1 MNSSVSLTELCTYRR
16 KGVKPVSRSTDDLKR
31 EILSLFEA
39 DSKYTLKVIYK
50 MLKAKSKDEK
60 RMVRDTIRQLLEEG
74 QLIRDGK
81 GYYHSAE
88 SSNLVAGTIEFSRRG
103 TIAFVT
109 TDQGQEIAVPVE
121 FASSAMHGDKVLVE
135 IVGRWRNLPM
145 GKVTRVLKRGKE
157 KIVGVFEVRRT
168 RGFVIPDDPKIIYD
182 FYVPIECIN
191 GARPHQRV
199 IAKITKWPRKGR
211 DPEACIETVLGNVD
225 DPKTDV
231 PAVMAK
237 YDLTDRFP
245 DEVLAELEH
254 LPDDVRQE
262 DIKGRTDLRD
272 EIIFTIDGEDA
283 KDFDDAVSIKKL
295 PKEKYLLGVHIA
307 DVSHYVKENTAL
319 DKEAFRRGTSV
330 YLLDTVIP
338 MLPFKLSNNL
348 CSLMEDKD
356 RLTFTVEMIIDKEG
370 RVLDFNVVPSVIR
383 SKKRLTYTVVN
394 RLLEGDETIER
405 VLGKQIADSLK
416 TMHELSLILRQARQ
430 RRGAITDI
438 EGGEVE
444 VVMDDKGQV
453 VDIVPRKRGPAE
465 ILIEEFMI
473 RANETVAEIF
483 HSAGLP
489 FVYRVHEEPDPE
501 TILQL
506 KEYVEALG
514 LKVKFPKTMH
524 PSILQKMLELVKDH
538 PLRSSVEKL
547 MVRSMKRA
555 MYSFTNIGHFG
566 LASYAYTHFTSPIR
580 RYPDLVVHRLLKLY
594 LAQGNRFTEEQIELY
609 SKLLPKIAQHCSKRE
624 RIADEAEWD
633 LLAMKKVEYISKHMD
648 KVFDA
653 VVTNVTRF
661 GLFVEIP
668 DKLISGLVHIST
680 LDDYYFYDERK
691 NILVGER
698 TGKVFKIGD
707 TLKVRVLRADK
718 IAGEIDFELVGK
730 EERVDKRVSRK

>member
-1 MNSSVSLTELCTYRR
+1 
-16 KGVKPVSRSTDDLKR
+16 VSRSTDDLKR

-39 DSKYTLKVIYK
+39 DSKYTLKAIYK
-50 MLKAKSKDEK
+50 ALKVKSKDEK
-60 RMVRDTIRQLLEEG
+60 RMVRDTIKQLLEEG
-74 QLIRDGK
+74 ELIRDGK

-88 SSNLVAGTIEFSRRG
+88 SSNLVAGIIEFSRRG

-109 TDQGQEIAVPVE
+109 TDQGQEIAIPAE
-121 FASSAMHGDKVLVE
+121 LASNAMHGDKVLVE
-135 IVGRWRNLPM
+135 IVGKWRNLPM
-145 GKVTRVLKRGKE
+145 GRVTRVLKRGKE

-168 RGFVIPDDPKIIYD
+168 RGFVVPDDPKIIHD
-182 FYVPIECIN
+182 FYVPVECIN

-199 IAKITKWPRKGR
+199 IAKITKWSRKGK

-245 DEVLAELEH
+245 DEVLAELEQ
-254 LPDDVRQE
+254 LPDDVRRE
-262 DIKGRTDLRD
+262 DIEGRLDLRD
-272 EIIFTIDGEDA
+272 EIVFTIDGEDA

-295 PKEKYLLGVHIA
+295 PSGRYSLGVHIA
-307 DVSHYVKENTAL
+307 DVSHYVKEGTAL
-319 DKEAFRRGTSV
+319 DKEAYRRGTSV
-330 YLLDTVIP
+330 YLLDTVVP

-356 RLTFTVEMIIDKEG
+356 RLTFTVEMIIDREG
-370 RVLDFNVVPSVIR
+370 RVLDFNVASSVIR
-383 SKKRLTYTVVN
+383 SKKRLTYTIVN
-394 RLLEGDETIER
+394 KFLEGDKTIER
-405 VLGKQIADSLK
+405 VLGKEITDSLK

-444 VVMDDKGQV
+444 VVMNERGQV

-473 RANETVAEIF
+473 KANETVAEIF
-483 HSAGLP
+483 HNAGLP

-524 PSILQKMLELVKDH
+524 PSVLQKVLELVKDH

-555 MYSFTNIGHFG
+555 MYSPTNIGHFG

-594 LAQGNRFTEEQIELY
+594 LKQGNRFTEKQIELY

-648 KVFDA
+648 EIFEV

-680 LDDYYFYDERK
+680 LDDYYIYDERK

-698 TGKVFKIGD
+698 TGRIFKIGD
-707 TLKVRVLRADK
+707 ILKVKVLRADK
-718 IAGEIDFELVGK
+718 ITGEIDFELAEEEELVG
-730 EERVDKRVSRK
+730 KRVSRK

>member
-1 MNSSVSLTELCTYRR
+1 M
-16 KGVKPVSRSTDDLKR
+16 SRSTDDLKR

-39 DSKYTLKVIYK
+39 DSKYTLKAIYK
-50 MLKAKSKDEK
+50 ALKVKSKDEK
-60 RMVRDTIRQLLEEG
+60 RMVRDTIKQLLEEG
-74 QLIRDGK
+74 ELIRDGK

-88 SSNLVAGTIEFSRRG
+88 STNLVAGIIEFSRRG

-109 TDQGQEIAVPVE
+109 TDQGQEIAVPAE
-121 FASSAMHGDKVLVE
+121 LASNAMHGDKVLVE
-135 IVGRWRNLPM
+135 IVGKWRNLPM
-145 GKVTRVLKRGKE
+145 GRVTRVLKRGKE

-168 RGFVIPDDPKIIYD
+168 RGFVVPDDPKIIHD
-182 FYVPIECIN
+182 FYVPVECIN

-199 IAKITKWPRKGR
+199 IAKITKWPRKGK

-245 DEVLAELEH
+245 DEVLAELEQ
-254 LPDDVRQE
+254 LPDDVRRE
-262 DIKGRTDLRD
+262 DIEGRFDLRD
-272 EIIFTIDGEDA
+272 EIVFTIDGEDA

-295 PKEKYLLGVHIA
+295 PSGRYSLGVHIA
-307 DVSHYVKENTAL
+307 DVSHYVKEGTAL
-319 DKEAFRRGTSV
+319 DKEAYRRGTSV
-330 YLLDTVIP
+330 YLLDTVVP

-356 RLTFTVEMIIDKEG
+356 RLTFTVEMIIDREG
-370 RVLDFNVVPSVIR
+370 RVLDFNVASSVIR
-383 SKKRLTYTVVN
+383 SKKRLTYTIVN
-394 RLLEGDETIER
+394 KFLEGDKTIER
-405 VLGKQIADSLK
+405 VLGKEITDSLK

-444 VVMDDKGQV
+444 VVMNERGQV

-473 RANETVAEIF
+473 KANETVAEIF
-483 HSAGLP
+483 HNAGLP

-524 PSILQKMLELVKDH
+524 PSVLQKVLELVKDH

-555 MYSFTNIGHFG
+555 MYSPTNIGHFG

-594 LAQGNRFTEEQIELY
+594 LKQGNRFTEKQIELY

-648 KVFDA
+648 EIFEV

-680 LDDYYFYDERK
+680 LDDYYIYDERK

-698 TGKVFKIGD
+698 TGRIFKIGD
-707 TLKVRVLRADK
+707 ILKVKVLRADK
-718 IAGEIDFELVGK
+718 ITGEIDFELAEE
-730 EERVDKRVSRK
+730 EERVGKRVSRK

>member
-1 MNSSVSLTELCTYRR
+1 MR
-16 KGVKPVSRSTDDLKR
+16 R
-31 EILSLFEA
+31 EILSLFEEGN
-39 DSKYTLKVIYK
+39 KYTLKPIYK
-50 MLKAKSKDEK
+50 ALKVKSKDEK
-60 RMVRDTIRQLLEEG
+60 RLVRDTIKQLLEEG
-74 QLIRDGK
+74 LLIRDGK

-88 SSNLVAGTIEFSRRG
+88 SSNLVTGTIEFSRRG

-109 TDQGQEIAVPVE
+109 TDQDQEIAIPAE
-121 FASSAMHGDKVLVE
+121 LAFNAMHGDKVLVE
-135 IVGRWRNLPM
+135 IVGKWRNLPM
-145 GKVTRVLKRGKE
+145 GRVTRILKRGKE
-157 KIVGVFEVRRT
+157 RIVGVFEVRRT
-168 RGFVIPDDPKIIYD
+168 RGFVVPDDPKIIHD
-182 FYVPIECIN
+182 FYVPVECIN

-199 IAKITKWPRKGR
+199 IAKITKWPRKGK

-245 DEVLAELEH
+245 DEVLAELEQ

-262 DIKGRTDLRD
+262 DIEGRMDLRD
-272 EIIFTIDGEDA
+272 EIVFTMDGEDA

-295 PKEKYLLGVHIA
+295 PRGRYSLGVHIA
-307 DVSHYVKENTAL
+307 DVSHYVKEGTAL

-330 YLLDTVIP
+330 YLLDTVVP

-370 RVLDFNVVPSVIR
+370 RVLDFNVAPSVMR
-383 SKKRLTYTVVN
+383 SKKRLTYTIVN
-394 RLLEGDETIER
+394 KLLEGDKTIER
-405 VLGKQIADSLK
+405 VLGKEITDSLK

-444 VVMDDKGQV
+444 VVMNERGQV

-483 HSAGLP
+483 HNAGLP

-524 PSILQKMLELVKDH
+524 PSVLQKVLELVKDH

-555 MYSFTNIGHFG
+555 MYSPTNIGHFG

-594 LAQGNRFTEEQIELY
+594 LKQGNRFTEKQIELY

-648 KVFDA
+648 EMFEV

-668 DKLISGLVHIST
+668 DKLISGLVHVST
-680 LDDYYFYDERK
+680 LDDYYIYDERK

-698 TGKVFKIGD
+698 TGRTFKIGD
-707 TLKVRVLRADK
+707 ILKVKVLRADK
-718 IAGEIDFELVGK
+718 ITGEIDFELAEE
-730 EERVDKRVSRK
+730 EERVGKRVSRK

>member
-1 MNSSVSLTELCTYRR
+1 M
-16 KGVKPVSRSTDDLKR
+16 DDLKR

-39 DSKYTLKVIYK
+39 DSKYTLKAIYK
-50 MLKAKSKDEK
+50 ALKVKAKDEK
-60 RMVRDTIRQLLEEG
+60 RMVRDAIRQLLEEG

-121 FASSAMHGDKVLVE
+121 FTSSAMHGDKVLIE
-135 IVGRWRNLPM
+135 IVGKWRNLPM

-191 GARPHQRV
+191 GAKPHQRV
-199 IAKITKWPRKGR
+199 IARITKWPRKGK

-245 DEVLAELEH
+245 DEVLAELEQ

-262 DIKGRTDLRD
+262 DIDGRMDLRD
-272 EIIFTIDGEDA
+272 EIVFTIDGEDA

-295 PKEKYLLGVHIA
+295 PKGKYLLGVHIA

-319 DKEAFRRGTSV
+319 DKEAYRRGTSV
-330 YLLDTVIP
+330 YLLDTVVP

-356 RLTFTVEMIIDKEG
+356 RLTFTVEMIIDEEG
-370 RVLDFNVVPSVIR
+370 RVLDFDVAPSVIR
-383 SKKRLTYTVVN
+383 SKKRLTYTIVN
-394 RLLEGDETIER
+394 RLLEGDQTIER
-405 VLGKQIADSLK
+405 ALGKQITDSLK
-416 TMHELSLILRQARQ
+416 MMHELSLILRQARQ
-430 RRGAITDI
+430 KRGAITDI

-483 HSAGLP
+483 HNAGLP

-524 PSILQKMLELVKDH
+524 PSILQKVLELVRDH

-594 LAQGNRFTEEQIELY
+594 LRQGNRFTEKQIEIY

-633 LLAMKKVEYISKHMD
+633 LLAMKKVEYISRHMD
-648 KVFDA
+648 KIFDA

-698 TGKVFKIGD
+698 TGRIFKIGD

-718 IAGEIDFELVGK
+718 IAGEIDFELVGE

>member
-1 MNSSVSLTELCTYRR
+1 
-16 KGVKPVSRSTDDLKR
+16 VSRSIDDLKR

-39 DSKYTLKVIYK
+39 DSKYTLKAIYK
-50 MLKAKSKDEK
+50 ALKVKAKDEK
-60 RMVRDTIRQLLEEG
+60 RMVRDAIRQLLEEG

-121 FASSAMHGDKVLVE
+121 FTSSAMHGDKVLIE
-135 IVGRWRNLPM
+135 IVGKWRNLPM
-145 GKVTRVLKRGKE
+145 GKVTRVLKRSKE

-191 GARPHQRV
+191 GAKPHQRV
-199 IAKITKWPRKGR
+199 IARITKWPRKGK

-245 DEVLAELEH
+245 DEVLAELEQ

-262 DIKGRTDLRD
+262 DIDGRMDLRD
-272 EIIFTIDGEDA
+272 EIVFTIDGEDA

-295 PKEKYLLGVHIA
+295 SKGKYLLGVHIA

-319 DKEAFRRGTSV
+319 DKEAYRRGTSV
-330 YLLDTVIP
+330 YLLDTVVP

-356 RLTFTVEMIIDKEG
+356 RLTFTVEMIIDEEG
-370 RVLDFNVVPSVIR
+370 RVLDFDVAPSVIR
-383 SKKRLTYTVVN
+383 SKKRLTYTIVN
-394 RLLEGDETIER
+394 RLLEGDQTIER
-405 VLGKQIADSLK
+405 TLGKQITDSLK
-416 TMHELSLILRQARQ
+416 MMHELSLILRQARQ
-430 RRGAITDI
+430 KRGAITDI

-483 HSAGLP
+483 HNAGLP

-524 PSILQKMLELVKDH
+524 PSILQKVLELVKDH

-594 LAQGNRFTEEQIELY
+594 LRQGNRFTEKQIEIY

-633 LLAMKKVEYISKHMD
+633 LLAMKKVEYISRHMD
-648 KVFDA
+648 KIFDA

-698 TGKVFKIGD
+698 TGRIFKIGD

-718 IAGEIDFELVGK
+718 IAGEIDFELVGE

>member
-1 MNSSVSLTELCTYRR
+1 M
-16 KGVKPVSRSTDDLKR
+16 SRSTDDLRK
-31 EILSLFEA
+31 EILLLFEN
-39 DSKYTLKVIYK
+39 DGKYTLKAIYK
-50 MLKAKSKDEK
+50 ALKVKSKDEK
-60 RMVRDTIRQLLEEG
+60 RMVRDTIKQLLEEG
-74 QLIRDGK
+74 ELIRDGK

-88 SSNLVAGTIEFSRRG
+88 SNNLVAGIIEFSRRG

-109 TDQGQEIAVPVE
+109 TDQGQEIAVPAE
-121 FASSAMHGDKVLVE
+121 LASNAMHGDKVLVE
-135 IVGRWRNLPM
+135 IVGKWRNLPM
-145 GKVTRVLKRGKE
+145 GRVTRVLKRGKE

-168 RGFVIPDDPKIIYD
+168 RGFVVPDDPKIIHD
-182 FYVPIECIN
+182 FYVPVECIN

-199 IAKITKWPRKGR
+199 IAKITKWPRKGKN
-211 DPEACIETVLGNVD
+211 PEACIETVLGNVD

-245 DEVLAELEH
+245 DEVLAELEQ
-254 LPDDVRQE
+254 LPDDVRRE
-262 DIKGRTDLRD
+262 DIEGRLDLRD
-272 EIIFTIDGEDA
+272 EIVFTIDGEDA

-295 PKEKYLLGVHIA
+295 PSGRYSLGVHIA
-307 DVSHYVKENTAL
+307 DVSHYVKEGTAL
-319 DKEAFRRGTSV
+319 DKEAYRRGTSV
-330 YLLDTVIP
+330 YLLDTVVP

-356 RLTFTVEMIIDKEG
+356 RLTFTVEMIIDREG
-370 RVLDFNVVPSVIR
+370 RVLDFNVASSVIR
-383 SKKRLTYTVVN
+383 SKKRLTYTIVN
-394 RLLEGDETIER
+394 KFLEGDKTIER
-405 VLGKQIADSLK
+405 VLGKEITDSLK

-444 VVMDDKGQV
+444 VLMNERGQV

-483 HSAGLP
+483 HNAGLP

-524 PSILQKMLELVKDH
+524 PSVLQKVLELVKDH

-555 MYSFTNIGHFG
+555 MYSPTNIGHFG

-594 LAQGNRFTEEQIELY
+594 LKQGNRFTEKQIELY

-648 KVFDA
+648 EIFEV

-680 LDDYYFYDERK
+680 LDDYYIYDERK

-698 TGKVFKIGD
+698 TGRIFKIGD
-707 TLKVRVLRADK
+707 ILKVKVLRADK
-718 IAGEIDFELVGK
+718 ITGEIDFELAEE
-730 EERVDKRVSRK
+730 EERVGKRVSRK

>member
-1 MNSSVSLTELCTYRR
+1 M
-16 KGVKPVSRSTDDLKR
+16 SRSIDDLKR

-39 DSKYTLKVIYK
+39 DSKYTLKAIYK
-50 MLKAKSKDEK
+50 ALKVKAKDEK
-60 RMVRDTIRQLLEEG
+60 RMVRDAIRQLLEEG

-121 FASSAMHGDKVLVE
+121 FTSSAMHGDKVLIE
-135 IVGRWRNLPM
+135 IVGKWRNLPM
-145 GKVTRVLKRGKE
+145 GKVTRVLKRSKE

-191 GARPHQRV
+191 GAKPYQRV
-199 IAKITKWPRKGR
+199 IARITKWPRKGK

-245 DEVLAELEH
+245 DEVLAELEQ

-262 DIKGRTDLRD
+262 DIDGRMDLRD
-272 EIIFTIDGEDA
+272 EIVFTIDGEDA

-295 PKEKYLLGVHIA
+295 PKGKYLLGVHIA

-319 DKEAFRRGTSV
+319 DKEAYRRGTSV
-330 YLLDTVIP
+330 YLLDTVVP

-356 RLTFTVEMIIDKEG
+356 RLTFTVEMIIDEEG
-370 RVLDFNVVPSVIR
+370 RVLDFDVAPSVIR
-383 SKKRLTYTVVN
+383 SKKRLTYTIVN

-405 VLGKQIADSLK
+405 TLGKQITDSLK
-416 TMHELSLILRQARQ
+416 MMHELSLILRQARQ
-430 RRGAITDI
+430 KRGAITDI

-483 HSAGLP
+483 HNAGLP

-524 PSILQKMLELVKDH
+524 PSILQKVLELVKDH

-594 LAQGNRFTEEQIELY
+594 LRQGNRFTEKQIEIY

-633 LLAMKKVEYISKHMD
+633 LLAMKKVEYISRHMD
-648 KVFDA
+648 KIFDA

-698 TGKVFKIGD
+698 TGRIFKIGD

-718 IAGEIDFELVGK
+718 IAGEIDFELVGE

>member
-1 MNSSVSLTELCTYRR
+1 M
-16 KGVKPVSRSTDDLKR
+16 SRSIDDLKR

-39 DSKYTLKVIYK
+39 DSKYTLKAIYK
-50 MLKAKSKDEK
+50 ALKVKAKDEK
-60 RMVRDTIRQLLEEG
+60 RMVRDAIRQLLEEG

-121 FASSAMHGDKVLVE
+121 FTSSAMHGDKVLIE
-135 IVGRWRNLPM
+135 IVGKWRNLPM
-145 GKVTRVLKRGKE
+145 GKVTRVLKRSKE

-191 GARPHQRV
+191 GAKPHQRV
-199 IAKITKWPRKGR
+199 IARITKWPRKGK

-245 DEVLAELEH
+245 DEVLAELEQ

-262 DIKGRTDLRD
+262 DIDGRMDLRD
-272 EIIFTIDGEDA
+272 EIVFTIDGEDA

-295 PKEKYLLGVHIA
+295 PKGKYLLGVHIA

-319 DKEAFRRGTSV
+319 DKEAYRRGTSV
-330 YLLDTVIP
+330 YLLDTVVP

-356 RLTFTVEMIIDKEG
+356 RLTFTVEMIIDEEG
-370 RVLDFNVVPSVIR
+370 RVLDFDVAPSVIR
-383 SKKRLTYTVVN
+383 SKKRLTYTIVN
-394 RLLEGDETIER
+394 RLLEGDQTIER
-405 VLGKQIADSLK
+405 TLGKQITDSLK
-416 TMHELSLILRQARQ
+416 MMHELSLILRQARQ
-430 RRGAITDI
+430 KRGAITDI

-483 HSAGLP
+483 HNAGLP

-524 PSILQKMLELVKDH
+524 PSILQKVLELVKDH

-594 LAQGNRFTEEQIELY
+594 LRQGNRFTEKQIEIY

-633 LLAMKKVEYISKHMD
+633 LLAMKKVEYISRHMD
-648 KVFDA
+648 KIFDA

-698 TGKVFKIGD
+698 TGRIFKIGD

-718 IAGEIDFELVGK
+718 IAGEIDFELVGE

>member
-1 MNSSVSLTELCTYRR
+1 M
-16 KGVKPVSRSTDDLKR
+16 SRSIDDLKR
-31 EILSLFEA
+31 QILSLFDA
-39 DSKYTLKVIYK
+39 DSKYTLKIIYK
-50 MLKAKSKDEK
+50 MIKVKAKDEK
-60 RMVRDTIRQLLEEG
+60 RMVRDAIRQLLEEG

-121 FASSAMHGDKVLVE
+121 FTSSAMHGDKVLIE
-135 IVGRWRNLPM
+135 IVGKWRNLPM
-145 GKVTRVLKRGKE
+145 GKVTRVLKRSKE

-191 GARPHQRV
+191 GAKPHQRV
-199 IAKITKWPRKGR
+199 IARITKWPRKGK

-245 DEVLAELEH
+245 DEVPAELEQ

-262 DIKGRTDLRD
+262 DIDGRMDFRD
-272 EIIFTIDGEDA
+272 EIVFTIDGEDA

-295 PKEKYLLGVHIA
+295 PKGKYLLGVHIA

-319 DKEAFRRGTSV
+319 DKEAYRRGTSV
-330 YLLDTVIP
+330 YLLDTVVP

-356 RLTFTVEMIIDKEG
+356 RLTFTVEMIIDEEG
-370 RVLDFNVVPSVIR
+370 RVLDFDVAPSVIR
-383 SKKRLTYTVVN
+383 SKKRLTYTIVN
-394 RLLEGDETIER
+394 RLLEGDQTIER
-405 VLGKQIADSLK
+405 ALGKQITDSLK
-416 TMHELSLILRQARQ
+416 MMHELSLILRQARQ
-430 RRGAITDI
+430 KRGAITDI

-483 HSAGLP
+483 HNAGLP

-524 PSILQKMLELVKDH
+524 PSILQKVLELVKDH

-594 LAQGNRFTEEQIELY
+594 LRQGNRFTEKQIEIY

-633 LLAMKKVEYISKHMD
+633 LLAMKKVEYISRHMD
-648 KVFDA
+648 KIFDA
-653 VVTNVTRF
+653 VVTHVTRF

-698 TGKVFKIGD
+698 TGRIFKIGD

-718 IAGEIDFELVGK
+718 IAGEIDFELVGE

>member
-1 MNSSVSLTELCTYRR
+1 M
-16 KGVKPVSRSTDDLKR
+16 SRSTDDLKR

-39 DSKYTLKVIYK
+39 DSKYTLKAIYK
-50 MLKAKSKDEK
+50 ALKVKSKDEK
-60 RMVRDTIRQLLEEG
+60 RMVRDTIKQLLEEG
-74 QLIRDGK
+74 LLIRDGK

-88 SSNLVAGTIEFSRRG
+88 STNLVAGIIEFSRRG

-109 TDQGQEIAVPVE
+109 TDQGQEIAIPAE
-121 FASSAMHGDKVLVE
+121 LASNAMHGDKVLVE
-135 IVGRWRNLPM
+135 IVGKWRNLPM
-145 GKVTRVLKRGKE
+145 GRVTRVLKRGKE

-168 RGFVIPDDPKIIYD
+168 RGFVVPDDPKIIHD
-182 FYVPIECIN
+182 FYVPVECIN

-199 IAKITKWPRKGR
+199 IAKITKWPRKGK

-245 DEVLAELEH
+245 DEVLAELEQ
-254 LPDDVRQE
+254 LPDDVRRE
-262 DIKGRTDLRD
+262 DIEGRLDLRD
-272 EIIFTIDGEDA
+272 EIVFTIDGEDA

-295 PKEKYLLGVHIA
+295 PSGRYSLGVHIA
-307 DVSHYVKENTAL
+307 DVSHYVKEGTAL
-319 DKEAFRRGTSV
+319 DKEAYRRGTSV
-330 YLLDTVIP
+330 YLLDTVVP

-356 RLTFTVEMIIDKEG
+356 RLTFTVEMIIDREG
-370 RVLDFNVVPSVIR
+370 RVLDFNVASSVIR
-383 SKKRLTYTVVN
+383 SKKRLTYTIVN
-394 RLLEGDETIER
+394 KFLEGDKTIER
-405 VLGKQIADSLK
+405 VLGKEITDSLK

-444 VVMDDKGQV
+444 VVMNERGQV

-473 RANETVAEIF
+473 KANETVAEIF
-483 HSAGLP
+483 HNAGLP
-489 FVYRVHEEPDPE
+489 FVYRVHEGPDPE

-524 PSILQKMLELVKDH
+524 PSVLQKVLELVKDH

-555 MYSFTNIGHFG
+555 MYSPTNIGHFG

-594 LAQGNRFTEEQIELY
+594 LKQGNRFTEKQIELY

-648 KVFDA
+648 EIFEV

-680 LDDYYFYDERK
+680 LDDYYIYDERK

-698 TGKVFKIGD
+698 TGRIFKIGD
-707 TLKVRVLRADK
+707 ILKVKVLRADK
-718 IAGEIDFELVGK
+718 ITGEIDFELAEE
-730 EERVDKRVSRK
+730 EERVGKRVSRK

>member
-1 MNSSVSLTELCTYRR
+1 
-16 KGVKPVSRSTDDLKR
+16 VSRSTDDLKR

-39 DSKYTLKVIYK
+39 DSKYTLKAIYK
-50 MLKAKSKDEK
+50 ALKVKSKDEK
-60 RMVRDTIRQLLEEG
+60 RMVRDTIKQLLEEG
-74 QLIRDGK
+74 ELIRDGK

-88 SSNLVAGTIEFSRRG
+88 STNLVAGIIEFSRRG

-109 TDQGQEIAVPVE
+109 TDQGQEIAIPAE
-121 FASSAMHGDKVLVE
+121 LASNAMHGDKVLVE
-135 IVGRWRNLPM
+135 IVGKWRNLPM
-145 GKVTRVLKRGKE
+145 GRVTRVLKRGKE

-168 RGFVIPDDPKIIYD
+168 RGFVVPDDPKIIHD
-182 FYVPIECIN
+182 FYVPVECIN

-199 IAKITKWPRKGR
+199 IAKITKWPRKGK

-245 DEVLAELEH
+245 DEVLGELEQ
-254 LPDDVRQE
+254 LPDDVRRE
-262 DIKGRTDLRD
+262 DIEGRLDLRD
-272 EIIFTIDGEDA
+272 EIVFTIDGEDA

-295 PKEKYLLGVHIA
+295 PSWRYSLGVHIA
-307 DVSHYVKENTAL
+307 DVSHYVKEGTAL
-319 DKEAFRRGTSV
+319 DKEAYRRGTSV
-330 YLLDTVIP
+330 YLLDTVVP

-356 RLTFTVEMIIDKEG
+356 RLTFTVEMIIDREG
-370 RVLDFNVVPSVIR
+370 RVLDFNVASSVIR
-383 SKKRLTYTVVN
+383 SKKRLTYTIVN
-394 RLLEGDETIER
+394 KFLEGDKTIER
-405 VLGKQIADSLK
+405 VLGKEITDSLK
-416 TMHELSLILRQARQ
+416 TMRELSLILRQARQ

-444 VVMDDKGQV
+444 VVMNERGQV

-473 RANETVAEIF
+473 KANETVAEIF
-483 HSAGLP
+483 HNAGLP

-524 PSILQKMLELVKDH
+524 PSVLQKVLELVKDH

-555 MYSFTNIGHFG
+555 MYSPTNIGHFG

-594 LAQGNRFTEEQIELY
+594 LKQGNRFTEKQIELY

-648 KVFDA
+648 EIFEV

-680 LDDYYFYDERK
+680 LDDYYIYDERK

-698 TGKVFKIGD
+698 TGRIFKIGD
-707 TLKVRVLRADK
+707 ILKVKVLRADK
-718 IAGEIDFELVGK
+718 ITGEIDFELAEE
-730 EERVDKRVSRK
+730 EERVGKRVSRK

>member
-1 MNSSVSLTELCTYRR
+1 M
-16 KGVKPVSRSTDDLKR
+16 SRSTDDLKR

-39 DSKYTLKVIYK
+39 DSKYTLKAIYK
-50 MLKAKSKDEK
+50 ALKVKSKDEK
-60 RMVRDTIRQLLEEG
+60 RLVRDTIKQLLEEG
-74 QLIRDGK
+74 LLIRDGK

-88 SSNLVAGTIEFSRRG
+88 STNLVAGIIEFSRRG

-109 TDQGQEIAVPVE
+109 TDQGQEIAVPAE
-121 FASSAMHGDKVLVE
+121 LASNAMHGDKVLVE
-135 IVGRWRNLPM
+135 IVGKWRNLPM
-145 GKVTRVLKRGKE
+145 GRVTRVLKRGKE

-168 RGFVIPDDPKIIYD
+168 RGFVVPDDPKIIHD
-182 FYVPIECIN
+182 FYVPVECIN

-199 IAKITKWPRKGR
+199 IAKITKWPRKGK

-245 DEVLAELEH
+245 DEVLAELEQ
-254 LPDDVRQE
+254 LPDDVRRE
-262 DIKGRTDLRD
+262 DIEGRLDLRD
-272 EIIFTIDGEDA
+272 EIVFTIDGEDA

-295 PKEKYLLGVHIA
+295 PSGRYSLGVHIA
-307 DVSHYVKENTAL
+307 DVSHYVKEGTAL
-319 DKEAFRRGTSV
+319 DKEAYRRGTSV
-330 YLLDTVIP
+330 YLLDTVVP

-356 RLTFTVEMIIDKEG
+356 RLTFTVEMIIDREG
-370 RVLDFNVVPSVIR
+370 RVLDFNVASSVIR
-383 SKKRLTYTVVN
+383 SKKRLTYTIVN
-394 RLLEGDETIER
+394 KFLEGDKTIKR
-405 VLGKQIADSLK
+405 VLGKEITDSLK
-416 TMHELSLILRQARQ
+416 TMRELSLILRQARQ

-444 VVMDDKGQV
+444 VVMNERGQV

-473 RANETVAEIF
+473 KANETVAEIF
-483 HSAGLP
+483 HNAGLP
-489 FVYRVHEEPDPE
+489 FVYRVHEGPDPE

-524 PSILQKMLELVKDH
+524 PSVLQKVLELVKDH

-555 MYSFTNIGHFG
+555 MYSPTNIGHFG

-594 LAQGNRFTEEQIELY
+594 LKQGNRFTEKQIELY

-648 KVFDA
+648 EIFEV

-680 LDDYYFYDERK
+680 LDDYYIYDERK

-698 TGKVFKIGD
+698 TGRIFKIGD
-707 TLKVRVLRADK
+707 ILKVKVLRADK
-718 IAGEIDFELVGK
+718 ITGEIDFELAEE
-730 EERVDKRVSRK
+730 EERVGKRVSRK

>member
-1 MNSSVSLTELCTYRR
+1 
-16 KGVKPVSRSTDDLKR
+16 VSRSTDDLKR

-39 DSKYTLKVIYK
+39 DSKYTLKAIYK
-50 MLKAKSKDEK
+50 ALKVKSKDEK
-60 RMVRDTIRQLLEEG
+60 RMVRDTIKQLLEEG
-74 QLIRDGK
+74 ELIRDGK

-88 SSNLVAGTIEFSRRG
+88 STNLVAGIIEFSRRG

-109 TDQGQEIAVPVE
+109 TDQGQEIAIPAE
-121 FASSAMHGDKVLVE
+121 LASNAMHGDKVLVE
-135 IVGRWRNLPM
+135 IVGKWRNLPM
-145 GKVTRVLKRGKE
+145 GRVTRVLKRGKE

-168 RGFVIPDDPKIIYD
+168 RGFVVPDDPKIIHD
-182 FYVPIECIN
+182 FYVPVECIN

-199 IAKITKWPRKGR
+199 IAKITKWPRKGKN
-211 DPEACIETVLGNVD
+211 PEACIETVLGNVD

-245 DEVLAELEH
+245 DEVLAELEQ
-254 LPDDVRQE
+254 LPDDVRRE
-262 DIKGRTDLRD
+262 DIEGRLDLRD
-272 EIIFTIDGEDA
+272 EIVFTIDGEDA

-295 PKEKYLLGVHIA
+295 PSGRYSLGVHIA
-307 DVSHYVKENTAL
+307 DVSHYVKEGTAL
-319 DKEAFRRGTSV
+319 DKEAYRRGTSV
-330 YLLDTVIP
+330 YLLDTVVP

-356 RLTFTVEMIIDKEG
+356 RLTFTVEMIIDREG
-370 RVLDFNVVPSVIR
+370 RVLDFNVASSVIR
-383 SKKRLTYTVVN
+383 SKKRLTYTIVN
-394 RLLEGDETIER
+394 KFLEGDKTIER
-405 VLGKQIADSLK
+405 VLGKEITDSLK

-444 VVMDDKGQV
+444 VVMNERGQV

-473 RANETVAEIF
+473 KANETVAEIF
-483 HSAGLP
+483 HNAGLP

-524 PSILQKMLELVKDH
+524 PSVLQKVLELVKDH

-555 MYSFTNIGHFG
+555 MYSPTNIGHFG

-594 LAQGNRFTEEQIELY
+594 LKQGNRFTEKQIELY

-648 KVFDA
+648 EIFEV

-680 LDDYYFYDERK
+680 LDDYYIYDERK

-698 TGKVFKIGD
+698 TGRIFKIGD
-707 TLKVRVLRADK
+707 ILKVKVLRADK
-718 IAGEIDFELVGK
+718 ITGEIDFELAEE
-730 EERVDKRVSRK
+730 EERVGKRVSRK

>member
-1 MNSSVSLTELCTYRR
+1 M
-16 KGVKPVSRSTDDLKR
+16 SRSTDDLKR

-39 DSKYTLKVIYK
+39 DSKYTLKAIYK
-50 MLKAKSKDEK
+50 ALKVKSKDEK
-60 RMVRDTIRQLLEEG
+60 RMVRDTIKQLLEEG
-74 QLIRDGK
+74 LLIRDGK
-81 GYYHSAE
+81 GYYHWAE
-88 SSNLVAGTIEFSRRG
+88 STNLVAGIIEFSRRG

-109 TDQGQEIAVPVE
+109 TDQGQEIAIPAE
-121 FASSAMHGDKVLVE
+121 LASNAMHGDKVLVE
-135 IVGRWRNLPM
+135 IVGKWRNLPM
-145 GKVTRVLKRGKE
+145 GRVTRVLKRGKE

-168 RGFVIPDDPKIIYD
+168 RGFVVPDDPKIIHD
-182 FYVPIECIN
+182 FYVPVECIN

-199 IAKITKWPRKGR
+199 IAKITKWPRKGK

-245 DEVLAELEH
+245 DEVLAELEQ
-254 LPDDVRQE
+254 LPDDVRRE
-262 DIKGRTDLRD
+262 DIEGRLDLRD
-272 EIIFTIDGEDA
+272 EIVFTIDGEDA

-295 PKEKYLLGVHIA
+295 PSGRYSLGVHIA
-307 DVSHYVKENTAL
+307 DVSHYVKEGTAL
-319 DKEAFRRGTSV
+319 DKEAYRRGTSV
-330 YLLDTVIP
+330 YLLDTVVP

-356 RLTFTVEMIIDKEG
+356 RLTFTVEMIIDREG
-370 RVLDFNVVPSVIR
+370 RVLDFNVASSVIR
-383 SKKRLTYTVVN
+383 SKKRLTYTIVN
-394 RLLEGDETIER
+394 KFLEGDKTIKR
-405 VLGKQIADSLK
+405 VLGKEITDSLK
-416 TMHELSLILRQARQ
+416 TMRELSLILRQARQ

-444 VVMDDKGQV
+444 VVMNERGQV

-473 RANETVAEIF
+473 KANETVAEIF
-483 HSAGLP
+483 HNAGLP
-489 FVYRVHEEPDPE
+489 FVYRVHEGPDPE

-524 PSILQKMLELVKDH
+524 PSVLQKVLELVKDH

-555 MYSFTNIGHFG
+555 MYSPTNIGHFG

-594 LAQGNRFTEEQIELY
+594 LKQGNRFTEKQIELY

-648 KVFDA
+648 EIFEV

-680 LDDYYFYDERK
+680 LDDYYIYDERK

-698 TGKVFKIGD
+698 TGRIFKIGD
-707 TLKVRVLRADK
+707 ILKVKVLRADK
-718 IAGEIDFELVGK
+718 ITGEIDFELAEE
-730 EERVDKRVSRK
+730 EERVGKRVSRK

>member
-1 MNSSVSLTELCTYRR
+1 
-16 KGVKPVSRSTDDLKR
+16 VSRSTDDLKR

-39 DSKYTLKVIYK
+39 DSKYTLKAIYK
-50 MLKAKSKDEK
+50 ALKVKSKDEK
-60 RMVRDTIRQLLEEG
+60 RMVRDTIKQLLEEG
-74 QLIRDGK
+74 ELIRDGK

-88 SSNLVAGTIEFSRRG
+88 STNLVAGIIEFSRRG

-109 TDQGQEIAVPVE
+109 TDQGQEIAIPAE
-121 FASSAMHGDKVLVE
+121 LASNAMHGDKVLVE
-135 IVGRWRNLPM
+135 IVGKWRNLPM
-145 GKVTRVLKRGKE
+145 GRVTRVLKRGKE

-168 RGFVIPDDPKIIYD
+168 RGFVVPDDPKIIHD
-182 FYVPIECIN
+182 FYVPVECIN

-199 IAKITKWPRKGR
+199 IAKITKWPRKGKN
-211 DPEACIETVLGNVD
+211 PEACIETVLGNVD

-245 DEVLAELEH
+245 DEVLAELEQ
-254 LPDDVRQE
+254 LPDDVRRE
-262 DIKGRTDLRD
+262 DIEGRLDLRD
-272 EIIFTIDGEDA
+272 EIVFTIDGEDA

-295 PKEKYLLGVHIA
+295 PSGRYSLGVHIA
-307 DVSHYVKENTAL
+307 DVSHYVKEGTAL
-319 DKEAFRRGTSV
+319 DKEAYRRGTSV
-330 YLLDTVIP
+330 YLLDTVVP

-356 RLTFTVEMIIDKEG
+356 RLTFTVEMIIDREG
-370 RVLDFNVVPSVIR
+370 RVLDFNVASSVIR
-383 SKKRLTYTVVN
+383 SKKRLTYTIVN
-394 RLLEGDETIER
+394 KFLEGDKTIKR
-405 VLGKQIADSLK
+405 VLGKEITDSLK
-416 TMHELSLILRQARQ
+416 TMRELSLILRQARQ

-444 VVMDDKGQV
+444 VVMNERGQV

-473 RANETVAEIF
+473 KANETVAEIF
-483 HSAGLP
+483 HNAGLP

-524 PSILQKMLELVKDH
+524 PSVLQKVLELVKDH

-555 MYSFTNIGHFG
+555 MYSPTNIGHFG

-594 LAQGNRFTEEQIELY
+594 LKQGNRFTEKQIELY

-648 KVFDA
+648 EIFEV

-680 LDDYYFYDERK
+680 LDDYYIYDERK

-698 TGKVFKIGD
+698 TGRIFKIGD
-707 TLKVRVLRADK
+707 ILKVKVLRADK
-718 IAGEIDFELVGK
+718 ITGEIDFELAEE
-730 EERVDKRVSRK
+730 EERVGKRVSRK

>member
-1 MNSSVSLTELCTYRR
+1 M
-16 KGVKPVSRSTDDLKR
+16 SRSTDDLKR

-39 DSKYTLKVIYK
+39 DSKYTLKAIYK
-50 MLKAKSKDEK
+50 ALKVKSKDEK
-60 RMVRDTIRQLLEEG
+60 RMVRDTIKQLLEEG
-74 QLIRDGK
+74 ELIRDGK

-88 SSNLVAGTIEFSRRG
+88 STNLVAGIIEFSRRG

-109 TDQGQEIAVPVE
+109 TDQGQEIAIPAE
-121 FASSAMHGDKVLVE
+121 LASNAMHGDKVLVE
-135 IVGRWRNLPM
+135 IVGKWRNLPM
-145 GKVTRVLKRGKE
+145 GRVTRVLKRGKE

-168 RGFVIPDDPKIIYD
+168 RGFVVPDDPKIIHD
-182 FYVPIECIN
+182 FYVPVECIN

-199 IAKITKWPRKGR
+199 IAKITKWPRKGKN
-211 DPEACIETVLGNVD
+211 PEACIETVLGNVD

-245 DEVLAELEH
+245 DEVLAELEQ
-254 LPDDVRQE
+254 LPDDVRRE
-262 DIKGRTDLRD
+262 DIEGRLDLRD
-272 EIIFTIDGEDA
+272 EIVFTIDGEDA

-295 PKEKYLLGVHIA
+295 PSGRYSLGVHIA
-307 DVSHYVKENTAL
+307 DVSHYVKEGTAL
-319 DKEAFRRGTSV
+319 DKEAYRRGTSV
-330 YLLDTVIP
+330 YLLDTVVP

-356 RLTFTVEMIIDKEG
+356 RLTFTVEMIIDREG
-370 RVLDFNVVPSVIR
+370 RVLDFNVASSVIR
-383 SKKRLTYTVVN
+383 SKKRLTYTIVN
-394 RLLEGDETIER
+394 KFLEGDKTIER
-405 VLGKQIADSLK
+405 VLGKEITDSLK

-444 VVMDDKGQV
+444 VVMNERGQV

-473 RANETVAEIF
+473 KANETVAEIF
-483 HSAGLP
+483 HNAGLP

-524 PSILQKMLELVKDH
+524 PSVLQKVLELVKDH

-555 MYSFTNIGHFG
+555 MYSPTNIGHFG

-594 LAQGNRFTEEQIELY
+594 LKQGNRFTEKQIELY

-648 KVFDA
+648 EIFEV

-680 LDDYYFYDERK
+680 LDDYYIYDERK

-698 TGKVFKIGD
+698 TGRIFKIGD
-707 TLKVRVLRADK
+707 ILKVKVLRADK
-718 IAGEIDFELVGK
+718 ITGEIDFELAEE
-730 EERVDKRVSRK
+730 EERVGKRVSRK

>member
-1 MNSSVSLTELCTYRR
+1 M
-16 KGVKPVSRSTDDLKR
+16 SRSTDDLKR

-39 DSKYTLKVIYK
+39 DSKYTLKAIYK
-50 MLKAKSKDEK
+50 ALKVKSKDEK
-60 RMVRDTIRQLLEEG
+60 RLVRDTIKQLLEEG
-74 QLIRDGK
+74 LLIRDGK
-81 GYYHSAE
+81 GYYHWAE
-88 SSNLVAGTIEFSRRG
+88 STNLVAGIIEFSRRG

-109 TDQGQEIAVPVE
+109 TDQGQEIAIPAE
-121 FASSAMHGDKVLVE
+121 LASNAMHGDKVLVE
-135 IVGRWRNLPM
+135 IVGKWRNLPM
-145 GKVTRVLKRGKE
+145 GRVTRVLKRGKE

-168 RGFVIPDDPKIIYD
+168 RGFVVPDDPKIIHD
-182 FYVPIECIN
+182 FYVPVECIN

-199 IAKITKWPRKGR
+199 IAKITKWPRKGKN
-211 DPEACIETVLGNVD
+211 PEACIETVLGNVD

-245 DEVLAELEH
+245 DEVLAELEQ
-254 LPDDVRQE
+254 LPDDVRRE
-262 DIKGRTDLRD
+262 DIEGRLDLRD
-272 EIIFTIDGEDA
+272 EIVFTIDGEDA

-295 PKEKYLLGVHIA
+295 PSGRYSLGVHIA
-307 DVSHYVKENTAL
+307 DVSHYVKEGTAL
-319 DKEAFRRGTSV
+319 DKEAYRRGTSV
-330 YLLDTVIP
+330 YLLDTVVP

-356 RLTFTVEMIIDKEG
+356 RLTFTVEMIIDREG
-370 RVLDFNVVPSVIR
+370 RVLDFNVASSVIR
-383 SKKRLTYTVVN
+383 SKKRLTYTIVN
-394 RLLEGDETIER
+394 KFLEGDKTIKR
-405 VLGKQIADSLK
+405 VLGKEITDSLK
-416 TMHELSLILRQARQ
+416 TMRELSLILRQARQ

-444 VVMDDKGQV
+444 VVMNERGQV

-473 RANETVAEIF
+473 KANETVAEIF
-483 HSAGLP
+483 HNAGLP
-489 FVYRVHEEPDPE
+489 FVYRVHEGPDPE

-524 PSILQKMLELVKDH
+524 PSVLQKVLELVKDH

-555 MYSFTNIGHFG
+555 MYSPTNIGHFG

-594 LAQGNRFTEEQIELY
+594 LKQGNRFTEKQIELY

-648 KVFDA
+648 EIFEV

-680 LDDYYFYDERK
+680 LDDYYIYDERK

-698 TGKVFKIGD
+698 TGRIFKIGD
-707 TLKVRVLRADK
+707 ILKVKVLRADK
-718 IAGEIDFELVGK
+718 ITGEIDFELAEE
-730 EERVDKRVSRK
+730 EERVGKRVSRK

>member
-1 MNSSVSLTELCTYRR
+1 
-16 KGVKPVSRSTDDLKR
+16 VSRSTDDLKR

-39 DSKYTLKVIYK
+39 DSKYTLKAIYK
-50 MLKAKSKDEK
+50 ALKVKSKDEK
-60 RMVRDTIRQLLEEG
+60 RLVRDTIKQLLEEG
-74 QLIRDGK
+74 LLIRDGK
-81 GYYHSAE
+81 GYYHWAE
-88 SSNLVAGTIEFSRRG
+88 STNLVAGIIEFSRRG

-109 TDQGQEIAVPVE
+109 TDQGQEIAIPAE
-121 FASSAMHGDKVLVE
+121 LASNAMHGDKVLVE
-135 IVGRWRNLPM
+135 IVGKWRNLPM
-145 GKVTRVLKRGKE
+145 GRVTRVLKRGKE

-168 RGFVIPDDPKIIYD
+168 RGFVVPDDPKIIHD
-182 FYVPIECIN
+182 FYVPVECIN

-199 IAKITKWPRKGR
+199 IAKITKWPRKGK

-245 DEVLAELEH
+245 DEVLAELEQ
-254 LPDDVRQE
+254 LPDDVRRE
-262 DIKGRTDLRD
+262 DIEGRLDLRD
-272 EIIFTIDGEDA
+272 EIVFTIDGEDA

-295 PKEKYLLGVHIA
+295 PSGRYSLGVHIA
-307 DVSHYVKENTAL
+307 DVSHYVKEGTAL
-319 DKEAFRRGTSV
+319 DKEAYRRGTSV
-330 YLLDTVIP
+330 YLLDTVVP

-356 RLTFTVEMIIDKEG
+356 RLTFTVEMIIDREG
-370 RVLDFNVVPSVIR
+370 RVLDFNVASSVIR
-383 SKKRLTYTVVN
+383 SKKRLTYTIVN
-394 RLLEGDETIER
+394 KFLEGDKTIKR
-405 VLGKQIADSLK
+405 VLGKEITDSLK
-416 TMHELSLILRQARQ
+416 TMRELSLILRQARQ

-444 VVMDDKGQV
+444 VVMNERGQV

-473 RANETVAEIF
+473 KANETVAEIF
-483 HSAGLP
+483 HNAGLP
-489 FVYRVHEEPDPE
+489 FVYRVHEGPDPE

-524 PSILQKMLELVKDH
+524 PSVLQKVLELVKDH

-555 MYSFTNIGHFG
+555 MYSPTNIGHFG

-594 LAQGNRFTEEQIELY
+594 LKQGNRFTEKQIELY

-648 KVFDA
+648 EIFEV

-680 LDDYYFYDERK
+680 LDDYYIYDERK

-698 TGKVFKIGD
+698 TGRIFKIGD
-707 TLKVRVLRADK
+707 ILKVKVLRADK
-718 IAGEIDFELVGK
+718 ITGEIDFELAEE
-730 EERVDKRVSRK
+730 EERVGKRVSRK

>member
-1 MNSSVSLTELCTYRR
+1 
-16 KGVKPVSRSTDDLKR
+16 VSRSTDDLKR

-39 DSKYTLKVIYK
+39 DSKYTLKAIYK
-50 MLKAKSKDEK
+50 ALKVKSKDEK
-60 RMVRDTIRQLLEEG
+60 RMVRDTIKQLLEEG
-74 QLIRDGK
+74 ELIRDGK

-88 SSNLVAGTIEFSRRG
+88 SSNLVAGIIEFSRRG

-109 TDQGQEIAVPVE
+109 TDQGQEIAIPAE
-121 FASSAMHGDKVLVE
+121 LASNAMHGDKVLVE
-135 IVGRWRNLPM
+135 IVGKWRNLPM
-145 GKVTRVLKRGKE
+145 GRVTRVLKRGKE

-168 RGFVIPDDPKIIYD
+168 RGFVVPDDPKIIHD
-182 FYVPIECIN
+182 FYVPVECIN

-199 IAKITKWPRKGR
+199 IAKITKWPRKGK

-245 DEVLAELEH
+245 DEVLAELEQ
-254 LPDDVRQE
+254 LPDDVRRE
-262 DIKGRTDLRD
+262 DIEGRLDLRD
-272 EIIFTIDGEDA
+272 EIVFTIDGEDA

-295 PKEKYLLGVHIA
+295 PSGRYSLGVHIA
-307 DVSHYVKENTAL
+307 DVSHYVKEGTAL
-319 DKEAFRRGTSV
+319 DKEAYRRGTSV
-330 YLLDTVIP
+330 YLLDTVVP

-356 RLTFTVEMIIDKEG
+356 RLTFTVEMIIDREG
-370 RVLDFNVVPSVIR
+370 RVLDFNVVSSVIR
-383 SKKRLTYTVVN
+383 SKKRLTYTIVN
-394 RLLEGDETIER
+394 KFLEGDKTIER
-405 VLGKQIADSLK
+405 VLGKEITDSLK

-444 VVMDDKGQV
+444 VVMNERGQV

-473 RANETVAEIF
+473 KANETVAEIF
-483 HSAGLP
+483 HNAGLP

-524 PSILQKMLELVKDH
+524 PSVLQKVLELVKDH

-555 MYSFTNIGHFG
+555 MYSPTNIGHFG

-594 LAQGNRFTEEQIELY
+594 LKQGNRFTEKQIELY

-648 KVFDA
+648 EIFEV

-680 LDDYYFYDERK
+680 LDDYYIYDERK

-698 TGKVFKIGD
+698 TGRIFKIGD
-707 TLKVRVLRADK
+707 ILKVKVLRADK
-718 IAGEIDFELVGK
+718 ITGEIDFELAEE
-730 EERVDKRVSRK
+730 EERVGKRVSRK

>member
-1 MNSSVSLTELCTYRR
+1 
-16 KGVKPVSRSTDDLKR
+16 VSRSTDDLKR

-39 DSKYTLKVIYK
+39 DSKYTLKAIYK
-50 MLKAKSKDEK
+50 ALKVKSKDEK
-60 RMVRDTIRQLLEEG
+60 RMVRDTIKQLLEEG
-74 QLIRDGK
+74 ELIRDGK

-88 SSNLVAGTIEFSRRG
+88 STNLVAGIIEFSRRG

-109 TDQGQEIAVPVE
+109 TDQGQEIAIPAE
-121 FASSAMHGDKVLVE
+121 LASNAMHGDKVLVE
-135 IVGRWRNLPM
+135 IVGKWRNLPM
-145 GKVTRVLKRGKE
+145 GRVTRVLKRGKE

-168 RGFVIPDDPKIIYD
+168 RGFVVPDDPKIIHD
-182 FYVPIECIN
+182 FYVPVECIN

-199 IAKITKWPRKGR
+199 IAKITKWPRKGK

-245 DEVLAELEH
+245 DEVLAELEQ
-254 LPDDVRQE
+254 LPDDVRRE
-262 DIKGRTDLRD
+262 DIEGRLDLRD
-272 EIIFTIDGEDA
+272 EIVFTIDGEDA

-295 PKEKYLLGVHIA
+295 PSGRYSLGVHIA
-307 DVSHYVKENTAL
+307 DVSHYVKEGTAL
-319 DKEAFRRGTSV
+319 DKEAYRRGTSV
-330 YLLDTVIP
+330 YLLDTVVP

-356 RLTFTVEMIIDKEG
+356 RLTFTVEMIIDREG
-370 RVLDFNVVPSVIR
+370 RVLDFNVASSVIR
-383 SKKRLTYTVVN
+383 SKKRLTYTIVN
-394 RLLEGDETIER
+394 KFLEGDKTIER
-405 VLGKQIADSLK
+405 VLGKEITDSLK

-444 VVMDDKGQV
+444 VVMNERGQV

-473 RANETVAEIF
+473 KANETVAEIF
-483 HSAGLP
+483 HNAGLP
-489 FVYRVHEEPDPE
+489 FVYRVHEGPDPE

-524 PSILQKMLELVKDH
+524 PSVLQKVLELVKDH

-555 MYSFTNIGHFG
+555 MYSPTNIGHFG

-594 LAQGNRFTEEQIELY
+594 LKQGNRFTEKQIELY

-648 KVFDA
+648 EIFEV

-680 LDDYYFYDERK
+680 LDDYYIYDERK

-698 TGKVFKIGD
+698 TGRIFKIGD
-707 TLKVRVLRADK
+707 ILKVKVLRADK
-718 IAGEIDFELVGK
+718 ITGEIDFELAEE
-730 EERVDKRVSRK
+730 EERVGKRVSRK

>member
-1 MNSSVSLTELCTYRR
+1 M
-16 KGVKPVSRSTDDLKR
+16 SRSTDDLKR

-39 DSKYTLKVIYK
+39 DSKYTLKAIYK
-50 MLKAKSKDEK
+50 ALKVKSKDEK
-60 RMVRDTIRQLLEEG
+60 RMVRDTIKQLLEEG
-74 QLIRDGK
+74 ELIRDGK

-88 SSNLVAGTIEFSRRG
+88 STNLVAGIIEFSRRG

-109 TDQGQEIAVPVE
+109 TDQGQEIAVPAE
-121 FASSAMHGDKVLVE
+121 LASNAMHGDKVLVE
-135 IVGRWRNLPM
+135 IVGKWRNLPM
-145 GKVTRVLKRGKE
+145 GRVTRVLKRGKE

-168 RGFVIPDDPKIIYD
+168 RGFVVPDDPKIIHD
-182 FYVPIECIN
+182 FYVPVECIN

-199 IAKITKWPRKGR
+199 IAKITKWPRKGK

-245 DEVLAELEH
+245 DEVLAELEQ
-254 LPDDVRQE
+254 LPDDVRRE
-262 DIKGRTDLRD
+262 DIEGRLDLRD
-272 EIIFTIDGEDA
+272 EIVFTIDGEDA

-295 PKEKYLLGVHIA
+295 PSGRYSLGVHIA
-307 DVSHYVKENTAL
+307 DVSHYVKEGTAL
-319 DKEAFRRGTSV
+319 DKEAYRRGTSV
-330 YLLDTVIP
+330 YLLDTVVP

-356 RLTFTVEMIIDKEG
+356 RLTFTVEMIIDREG
-370 RVLDFNVVPSVIR
+370 RVLDFNVASSVIR
-383 SKKRLTYTVVN
+383 SKKRLTYTIVN
-394 RLLEGDETIER
+394 KFLEGDKTIKR
-405 VLGKQIADSLK
+405 VLGKEITDSLK
-416 TMHELSLILRQARQ
+416 TMRELSLILRQARQ

-444 VVMDDKGQV
+444 VVMNERGQV

-473 RANETVAEIF
+473 KANETVAEIF
-483 HSAGLP
+483 HNAGLP
-489 FVYRVHEEPDPE
+489 FVYRVHEGPDPE

-524 PSILQKMLELVKDH
+524 PSVLQKVLELVKDH

-555 MYSFTNIGHFG
+555 MYSPTNIGHFG

-594 LAQGNRFTEEQIELY
+594 LKQGNRFTEKQIELY

-648 KVFDA
+648 EIFEV

-680 LDDYYFYDERK
+680 LDDYYIYDERK

-698 TGKVFKIGD
+698 TGRIFKIGD
-707 TLKVRVLRADK
+707 ILKVKVLRADK
-718 IAGEIDFELVGK
+718 ITGEIDFELAEE
-730 EERVDKRVSRK
+730 EERVGKRVSRK

>member
-1 MNSSVSLTELCTYRR
+1 M
-16 KGVKPVSRSTDDLKR
+16 SRSTDDLRK
-31 EILSLFEA
+31 EILLLFEN
-39 DSKYTLKVIYK
+39 DGKYTLKAIYK
-50 MLKAKSKDEK
+50 ALKVKSKDEK
-60 RMVRDTIRQLLEEG
+60 RLVRDTIKQLLEEG
-74 QLIRDGK
+74 LLIRDGK
-81 GYYHSAE
+81 GYYHWAE
-88 SSNLVAGTIEFSRRG
+88 STNLVAGIIEFSRRG

-109 TDQGQEIAVPVE
+109 TDQGQEIAIPAE
-121 FASSAMHGDKVLVE
+121 LASNAMHGDKVLVE
-135 IVGRWRNLPM
+135 IVGKWRNLPM
-145 GKVTRVLKRGKE
+145 GRVTRVLKRGKE

-168 RGFVIPDDPKIIYD
+168 RGFVVPDDPKIIHD
-182 FYVPIECIN
+182 FYVPVECIN

-199 IAKITKWPRKGR
+199 IAKITKWPRKGK

-245 DEVLAELEH
+245 DEVLAELEQ
-254 LPDDVRQE
+254 LPDDVRRE
-262 DIKGRTDLRD
+262 DIEGRLDLRD
-272 EIIFTIDGEDA
+272 EIVFTIDGEDA

-295 PKEKYLLGVHIA
+295 PSGRYSLGVHIA
-307 DVSHYVKENTAL
+307 DVSHYVKEGTAL
-319 DKEAFRRGTSV
+319 DKEAYRRGTSV
-330 YLLDTVIP
+330 YLLDTVVP

-356 RLTFTVEMIIDKEG
+356 RLTFTVEMIIDREG
-370 RVLDFNVVPSVIR
+370 RVLDFNVASSVIR
-383 SKKRLTYTVVN
+383 SKKRLTYTIVN
-394 RLLEGDETIER
+394 KFLEGDKTIKR
-405 VLGKQIADSLK
+405 VLGKEITDSLK
-416 TMHELSLILRQARQ
+416 TMRELSLILRQARQ

-444 VVMDDKGQV
+444 VVMNERGQV

-473 RANETVAEIF
+473 KANETVAEIF
-483 HSAGLP
+483 HNAGLP
-489 FVYRVHEEPDPE
+489 FVYRVHEGPDPE

-524 PSILQKMLELVKDH
+524 PSVLQKVLELVKDH

-555 MYSFTNIGHFG
+555 MYSPTNIGHFG

-594 LAQGNRFTEEQIELY
+594 LKQGNRFTEKQIELY

-648 KVFDA
+648 EIFEV

-680 LDDYYFYDERK
+680 LDDYYIYDERK

-698 TGKVFKIGD
+698 TGRIFKIGD
-707 TLKVRVLRADK
+707 ILKVKVLRADK
-718 IAGEIDFELVGK
+718 ITGEIDFELAEE
-730 EERVDKRVSRK
+730 EERVGKRVSRK

>member
-1 MNSSVSLTELCTYRR
+1 
-16 KGVKPVSRSTDDLKR
+16 LKA
-31 EILSLFEA
+31 IYKA
-39 DSKYTLKVIYK
+39 LKV
-50 MLKAKSKDEK
+50 KSKDEK
-60 RMVRDTIRQLLEEG
+60 RMVRDTIKQLLEEG
-74 QLIRDGK
+74 ELIRDGK

-88 SSNLVAGTIEFSRRG
+88 STNLVAGIIEFSRRG

-109 TDQGQEIAVPVE
+109 TDQGQEIAIPAE
-121 FASSAMHGDKVLVE
+121 LASNAMHGDKVLVE
-135 IVGRWRNLPM
+135 IVGKWRNLPM
-145 GKVTRVLKRGKE
+145 GRVTRVLKRGKE

-168 RGFVIPDDPKIIYD
+168 RGFVVPDDPKIIHD
-182 FYVPIECIN
+182 FYVPVECIN

-199 IAKITKWPRKGR
+199 IAKITKWPRKGK

-245 DEVLAELEH
+245 DEVLAELEQ
-254 LPDDVRQE
+254 LPDDVRRE
-262 DIKGRTDLRD
+262 DIEGRLDLRD
-272 EIIFTIDGEDA
+272 EIVFTIDGEDA

-295 PKEKYLLGVHIA
+295 PSGRYSLGVHIA
-307 DVSHYVKENTAL
+307 DVSHYVKEGTAL
-319 DKEAFRRGTSV
+319 DKEAYRRGTSV
-330 YLLDTVIP
+330 YLLDTVVP

-356 RLTFTVEMIIDKEG
+356 RLTFTVEMIIDREG
-370 RVLDFNVVPSVIR
+370 RVLDFNVASSVIR
-383 SKKRLTYTVVN
+383 SKKRLTYTIVN
-394 RLLEGDETIER
+394 KFLEGDKTIKR
-405 VLGKQIADSLK
+405 VLGKEITDSLK
-416 TMHELSLILRQARQ
+416 TMRELSLILRQARQ

-444 VVMDDKGQV
+444 VVMNERGQV

-473 RANETVAEIF
+473 KANETVAEIF
-483 HSAGLP
+483 HNAGLP
-489 FVYRVHEEPDPE
+489 FVYRVHEGPDPE

-524 PSILQKMLELVKDH
+524 PSVLQKVLELVKDH

-555 MYSFTNIGHFG
+555 MYSPTNIGHFG

-594 LAQGNRFTEEQIELY
+594 LKQGNRFTEKQIELY

-648 KVFDA
+648 EIFEV

-680 LDDYYFYDERK
+680 LDDYYIYDERK

-698 TGKVFKIGD
+698 TGRIFKIGD
-707 TLKVRVLRADK
+707 ILKVKVLRADK
-718 IAGEIDFELVGK
+718 ITGEIDFELAEE
-730 EERVDKRVSRK
+730 EERVGKRVSRK

>member
-1 MNSSVSLTELCTYRR
+1 M
-16 KGVKPVSRSTDDLKR
+16 SRSTDDLRK
-31 EILSLFEA
+31 EILLLFEN
-39 DSKYTLKVIYK
+39 DGKYTLKAIYK
-50 MLKAKSKDEK
+50 ALKVKSKDEK
-60 RMVRDTIRQLLEEG
+60 RMVRDTIKQLLEEG
-74 QLIRDGK
+74 ELIRDGK
-81 GYYHSAE
+81 GYYHWAE
-88 SSNLVAGTIEFSRRG
+88 STNLVAGIIEFSRRG

-109 TDQGQEIAVPVE
+109 TDQGQEIAIPAE
-121 FASSAMHGDKVLVE
+121 LASNAMHGDKVLVE
-135 IVGRWRNLPM
+135 IVGKWRNLPM
-145 GKVTRVLKRGKE
+145 GRVTRVLKRGKE

-168 RGFVIPDDPKIIYD
+168 RGFVVPDDPKIIHD
-182 FYVPIECIN
+182 FYVPVECIN

-199 IAKITKWPRKGR
+199 IAKITKWPRKGK

-245 DEVLAELEH
+245 DEVLAELEQ
-254 LPDDVRQE
+254 LPDDVRRE
-262 DIKGRTDLRD
+262 DIEGRLDLRD
-272 EIIFTIDGEDA
+272 EIVFTIDGEDA

-295 PKEKYLLGVHIA
+295 PSGRYSLGVHIA
-307 DVSHYVKENTAL
+307 DVSHYVKEGTAL
-319 DKEAFRRGTSV
+319 DKEAYRRGTSV
-330 YLLDTVIP
+330 YLLDTVVP

-356 RLTFTVEMIIDKEG
+356 RLTFTVEMIIDREG
-370 RVLDFNVVPSVIR
+370 RVLDFNVASSVIR
-383 SKKRLTYTVVN
+383 SKKRLTYTIVN
-394 RLLEGDETIER
+394 KFLEGDKTIKR
-405 VLGKQIADSLK
+405 VLGKEITDSLK
-416 TMHELSLILRQARQ
+416 TMRELSLILRQARQ

-444 VVMDDKGQV
+444 VVMNERGQV

-473 RANETVAEIF
+473 KANETVAEIF
-483 HSAGLP
+483 HNAGLP
-489 FVYRVHEEPDPE
+489 FVYRVHEGPDPE

-524 PSILQKMLELVKDH
+524 PSVLQKVLELVKDH

-555 MYSFTNIGHFG
+555 MYSPTNIGHFG

-594 LAQGNRFTEEQIELY
+594 LKQGNRFTEKQIELY

-648 KVFDA
+648 EIFEV

-680 LDDYYFYDERK
+680 LDDYYIYDERK

-698 TGKVFKIGD
+698 TGRIFKIGD
-707 TLKVRVLRADK
+707 ILKVKVLRADK
-718 IAGEIDFELVGK
+718 ITGEIDFELAEE
-730 EERVDKRVSRK
+730 EERVGKRVSRK

>member
-1 MNSSVSLTELCTYRR
+1 M
-16 KGVKPVSRSTDDLKR
+16 SRSTDDLKR

-39 DSKYTLKVIYK
+39 DSKYTLKAIYK
-50 MLKAKSKDEK
+50 ALKVKSKDEK
-60 RMVRDTIRQLLEEG
+60 RMVRDTIKQLLEEG
-74 QLIRDGK
+74 LLIRDGK

-88 SSNLVAGTIEFSRRG
+88 STNLVAGIIEFSRRG

-109 TDQGQEIAVPVE
+109 TDQGQEIAIPAE
-121 FASSAMHGDKVLVE
+121 LASNAMHGDKVLVE
-135 IVGRWRNLPM
+135 IVGKWRNLPM
-145 GKVTRVLKRGKE
+145 GRVTRVLKRGKE

-168 RGFVIPDDPKIIYD
+168 RGFVVPDDPKIIHD
-182 FYVPIECIN
+182 FYVPVECIN

-199 IAKITKWPRKGR
+199 IAKITKWPRKGKN
-211 DPEACIETVLGNVD
+211 PEACIETVLGNVD

-245 DEVLAELEH
+245 DEVLAELEQ
-254 LPDDVRQE
+254 LPDDVRRE
-262 DIKGRTDLRD
+262 DIEGRLDLRD
-272 EIIFTIDGEDA
+272 EIVFTIDGEDA

-295 PKEKYLLGVHIA
+295 PSGRYSLGVHIA
-307 DVSHYVKENTAL
+307 DVSHYVKEGTAL
-319 DKEAFRRGTSV
+319 DKEAYRRGTSV
-330 YLLDTVIP
+330 YLLDTVVP

-356 RLTFTVEMIIDKEG
+356 RLTFTVEMIIDREG
-370 RVLDFNVVPSVIR
+370 RVLDFNVASSVIR
-383 SKKRLTYTVVN
+383 SKKRLTYTIVN
-394 RLLEGDETIER
+394 KFLEGDKTIER
-405 VLGKQIADSLK
+405 VLGKEITDSLK

-444 VVMDDKGQV
+444 VVMNERGQV

-473 RANETVAEIF
+473 KANETVAEIF
-483 HSAGLP
+483 HNAGLP

-524 PSILQKMLELVKDH
+524 PSVLQKVLELVKDH

-555 MYSFTNIGHFG
+555 MYSPTNIGHFG

-594 LAQGNRFTEEQIELY
+594 LKQGNRFTEKQIELY

-648 KVFDA
+648 EIFEV

-680 LDDYYFYDERK
+680 LDDYYIYDERK

-698 TGKVFKIGD
+698 TGRIFKIGD
-707 TLKVRVLRADK
+707 ILKVKVLRADK
-718 IAGEIDFELVGK
+718 ITGEIDFELAEE
-730 EERVDKRVSRK
+730 EERVGKRVSRK

>member
-1 MNSSVSLTELCTYRR
+1 M
-16 KGVKPVSRSTDDLKR
+16 
-31 EILSLFEA
+31 
-39 DSKYTLKVIYK
+39 
-50 MLKAKSKDEK
+50 
-60 RMVRDTIRQLLEEG
+60 
-74 QLIRDGK
+74 
-81 GYYHSAE
+81 
-88 SSNLVAGTIEFSRRG
+88 
-103 TIAFVT
+103 
-109 TDQGQEIAVPVE
+109 
-121 FASSAMHGDKVLVE
+121 
-135 IVGRWRNLPM
+135 
-145 GKVTRVLKRGKE
+145 
-157 KIVGVFEVRRT
+157 GVFEVRRT
-168 RGFVIPDDPKIIYD
+168 RGFVVPDDPKIIHD
-182 FYVPIECIN
+182 FYVPVECIN

-199 IAKITKWPRKGR
+199 IAKITKWPRKGK

-245 DEVLAELEH
+245 DEVLAELEQ
-254 LPDDVRQE
+254 LPDDVRRE
-262 DIKGRTDLRD
+262 DIEGRLDLRD
-272 EIIFTIDGEDA
+272 EIVFTIDGEDA

-295 PKEKYLLGVHIA
+295 PSGRYSLGVHIA
-307 DVSHYVKENTAL
+307 DVSHYVKEGTAL
-319 DKEAFRRGTSV
+319 DKEAYRRGTSV
-330 YLLDTVIP
+330 YLLDTVVP

-356 RLTFTVEMIIDKEG
+356 RLTFTVEMIIDREG
-370 RVLDFNVVPSVIR
+370 RVLDFNVASSVIR
-383 SKKRLTYTVVN
+383 SKKRLTYTIVN
-394 RLLEGDETIER
+394 KFLEGDKTIKR
-405 VLGKQIADSLK
+405 VLGKEITDSLK
-416 TMHELSLILRQARQ
+416 TMRELSLILRQARQ

-444 VVMDDKGQV
+444 VVMNERGQV

-473 RANETVAEIF
+473 KANETVAEIF
-483 HSAGLP
+483 HNAGLP
-489 FVYRVHEEPDPE
+489 FVYRVHEGPDPE

-524 PSILQKMLELVKDH
+524 PSVLQKVLELVKDH

-555 MYSFTNIGHFG
+555 MYSPTNIGHFG

-594 LAQGNRFTEEQIELY
+594 LKQGNRFTEKQIELY

-648 KVFDA
+648 EIFEV

-680 LDDYYFYDERK
+680 LDDYYIYDERK

-698 TGKVFKIGD
+698 TGRIFKIGD
-707 TLKVRVLRADK
+707 ILKVKVLRADK
-718 IAGEIDFELVGK
+718 ITGEIDFELAEE
-730 EERVDKRVSRK
+730 EERVGKRVSRK